1 MVFWTQS
8 LGDGNHEE
16 VEKLDTKLAEL
27 EERAEELDKMR
38 TSTIA
43 SIALINDRNRKNNI
57 LRAEKGIKEEILR
70 TKREGTK
77 EDPFNRR
84 KTNPKLSVS
93 KARVGDADDEEM
105 TSEKLM
111 QLELEKKKEKES
123 KIQALKDQEE
133 NELRKK
139 KEKQKKSVGTA
150 DIFNA
155 HDFEIDINVAEMKD
169 SSVPTSIA
177 LKPISLTSSSTTS
190 SGSSRR
196 S

>member
-1 MVFWTQS
+1 MLSESYFFQ
-8 LGDGNHEE
+8 L
-16 VEKLDTKLAEL
+16 KFAY
-27 EERAEELDKMR
+27 
-38 TSTIA
+38 
-43 SIALINDRNRKNNI
+43 NDFYFFFDR
-57 LRAEKGIKEEILR
+57 R

-133 NELRKK
+133 NELVRK
-139 KEKQKKSVGTA
+139 
-150 DIFNA
+150 F
-155 HDFEIDINVAEMKD
+155 
-169 SSVPTSIA
+169 
-177 LKPISLTSSSTTS
+177 LC
-190 SGSSRR
+190 SGNFVNGRVLI
-196 S
+196 